1 MEKINECLA
10 RLRRS
15 IKMASL
21 PIGILEI
28 SPSELL
34 PTGPVIEATKS
45 DVSNSTTRAIIR
57 LTDTWSTGDIN
68 AYVEYDDREADG
80 SVTTNLSI
88 FLWAGIF
95 PVTPGDWWFRVVD
108 AGSYDVMRIVQD
120 SVDYDFDDEVQLID
134 YTQIKLWVLD
144 PIPFLEK
151 TQTGH
156 VYLDICANDGGA
168 PDGNWVRRE
177 ILFMS
182 TTTGAEPEMNW
193 WGDLLVIED
202 IGSSPEPK
210 IEWLANAGA
219 GPANQCNAEYTT
231 QEGLAYSRWYR
242 NTPQTQGDFEV
253 WIDVVSDPNT
263 SLVIKDYLDSV
274 QDISGGYADDFEL
287 VGAYAYLDMSGA
299 SVDEEYTAEI
309 SVYTM
314 NSNDS
319 WREVLRH
326 ITLYGKKTA

>member
-1 MEKINECLA
+1 
-10 RLRRS
+10 
-15 IKMASL
+15 MASL
-21 PIGILEI
+21 PIGILEV

-34 PTGPVIEATKS
+34 PTGPIIE
-45 DVSNSTTRAIIR
+45 STGTDGSVGTTYSR
-57 LTDTWSTGDIN
+57 LRVTDFYSTGDTN
-68 AYVEYDDREADG
+68 AYVSYQDREADG
-80 SVTTNLSI
+80 SIAVGVSI
-88 FLWAGIF
+88 FLWAALF
-95 PVTPGDWWFRVVD
+95 PVVSGEWWFRVVD
-108 AGSYDVMRIVQD
+108 AGSYDVMRIAMDDVE
-120 SVDYDFDDEVQLID
+120 YNFDDEVQITD
-134 YTQIKLWVLD
+134 EVTVQLWVLD
-144 PIPFLEK
+144 PIPFPDT

-156 VYLDICANDGGA
+156 VYLDICADNGADA

-177 ILFMS
+177 ILFMN

-202 IGSSPEPK
+202 VGSSPEPK